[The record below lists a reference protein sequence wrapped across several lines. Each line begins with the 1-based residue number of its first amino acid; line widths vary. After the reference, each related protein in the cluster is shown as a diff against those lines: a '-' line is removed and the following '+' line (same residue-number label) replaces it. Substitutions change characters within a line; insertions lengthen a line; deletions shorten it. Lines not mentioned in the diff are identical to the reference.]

1 MDRSRIDAHS
11 QTGVEG
17 GEMGPEPAQAK
28 RGITSC
34 SSDATQLGRT
44 PLMLKGDPTA
54 AGGPFRVLP
63 FFGGPIP
70 VFCGFSAEKR
80 GFYVG
85 PGAQVLDSPYPVSVA
100 AIAANQWKAS

>member
-34 SSDATQLGRT
+34 SSDATQLGRI
-44 PLMLKGDPTA
+44 PLMLVPPSWPKGTHR
-54 AGGPFRVLP
+54 AGAPFHFSVGFLRNSVGFMWAPARKCLILRTRSVWLP
-63 FFGGPIP
+63 
-70 VFCGFSAEKR
+70 
-80 GFYVG
+80 
-85 PGAQVLDSPYPVSVA
+85 
-100 AIAANQWKAS
+100 